1 LLTSGVVE
9 ATFAGVPRGTGW
21 RLGVDRDE
29 DGLLDNEEA
38 WYGTDP
44 ADPDTDGD
52 GYGDRLERELG
63 ADPRAFD
70 AHLAADTHAP
80 ALLVH
85 APRDVSSTAVTLHVE
100 GDEPASATVELGTAP
115 GDTGLGTV
123 TATELRARH
132 DVVLTDLPEGTV
144 VHYRVTLRD
153 RNGNAGEA
161 TGSFSTAPRM
171 LHVAD
176 IGLSKSGA
184 GPITLIATVRVVDA
198 HGNALVDVPV
208 RGIWEGDIGAAAFM
222 PSARTDAAGVATF
235 SVGPYTPV
243 AAGDVSFS
251 PAYVGS
257 ITASDPWYVGSGGQ
271 TPGFFYAQTRNAV
284 NYRTIAVP

>member
-1 LLTSGVVE
+1 
-9 ATFAGVPRGTGW
+9 
-21 RLGVDRDE
+21 
-29 DGLLDNEEA
+29 
-38 WYGTDP
+38 
-44 ADPDTDGD
+44 
-52 GYGDRLERELG
+52 
-63 ADPRAFD
+63 
-70 AHLAADTHAP
+70 
-80 ALLVH
+80 
-85 APRDVSSTAVTLHVE
+85 
-100 GDEPASATVELGTAP
+100 
-115 GDTGLGTV
+115 
-123 TATELRARH
+123 
-132 DVVLTDLPEGTV
+132 
-144 VHYRVTLRD
+144 
-153 RNGNAGEA
+153 
-161 TGSFSTAPRM
+161 M